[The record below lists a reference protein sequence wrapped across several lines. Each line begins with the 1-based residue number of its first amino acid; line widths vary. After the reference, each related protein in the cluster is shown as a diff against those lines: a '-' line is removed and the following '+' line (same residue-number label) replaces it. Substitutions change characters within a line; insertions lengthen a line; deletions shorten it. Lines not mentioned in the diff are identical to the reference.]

1 MTSIRDFLMS
11 PEIGR
16 VPSSKVPLNAQ
27 EETRFEGL
35 AEESVMIDVHQ
46 HPFVLP
52 QATDRFIDFLRTNR
66 YHWGFEAVKHGG
78 WSTVTTSNVFG
89 ALQNATEMSFV
100 EYDDVTLEVG
110 MMLAD
115 VTAQPDVVRVGNAD
129 EIMAAKQSGNIGF
142 LPTLEHLPI
151 GNRLERVDQ
160 LHAMGVRLSGIT
172 YNRKN
177 YIGDGMY
184 ERNPGGLSEFG
195 IEVIHRMNDIGM
207 AIDLSH
213 ASTPTVMDTIEFSKT
228 PVVFSHN
235 AAYTLRPNKRTRKD
249 EELKACTDKGGL
261 VCITA
266 VPNALSDDPEQD
278 IECVLDHYDYMVN
291 LVGVDHVG
299 VGTDTVIG
307 DHMMFQ
313 HYMLGRD
320 LSEMPA
326 PYLNGLESP
335 ADGTNIIR
343 GLIRRGHTDEHIK
356 KIVGGNALA
365 FFRRVLS

>member
-1 MTSIRDFLMS
+1 MTSIRDFTMS

-16 VPSSKVPLNAQ
+16 VPSSTVPLNAP
-27 EETRFEGL
+27 EEARFQGL
-35 AEESVMIDVHQ
+35 AESSVMIDVHQ

-52 QATDRFIDFLRTNR
+52 EAMDRFIDFLRTNR
-66 YHWGFEAVKHGG
+66 YRWGFEAVKHGG

-89 ALQNATEMSFV
+89 ALQNTTDMSFV
-100 EYDDVTLEVG
+100 EYEDVAAEVG

-115 VTAQPDVVRVGNAD
+115 VAARPDIVQVSNAD
-129 EIMAAKQSGNIGF
+129 EILAAKQAQKIGF
-142 LPTLEHLPI
+142 MPTLEHLPI
-151 GNRLERVDQ
+151 GNRIERVDQ
-160 LHAMGVRLSGIT
+160 LHSMGVRLSGIT

-195 IEVIHRMNDIGM
+195 IEVIHHMNDIGM

-213 ASTPTVMDTIEFSKT
+213 ASTPTVMDTIEFSKA

-235 AAYTLRPNKRTRKD
+235 ASYTLRPNRRTRKD
-249 EELKACTDKGGL
+249 EELKACADKGGL
-261 VCITA
+261 ICITA
-266 VPNALSDDPEQD
+266 VPNSLSDDPEQD
-278 IECVLDHYDYMVN
+278 IECVLNHYDYMVK
-291 LVGVDHVG
+291 LIGIDHVG
-299 VGTDTVIG
+299 IGTDTVIG
-307 DHMMFQ
+307 DHKMFQ

-335 ADGTNIIR
+335 ADGKNIVR
-343 GLIRRGHTDEHIK
+343 GLVRRGYSDDDIK
-356 KIVGGNALA
+356 KIVGGNALD
-365 FFRRVLS
+365 FFRRVTS

>member
-1 MTSIRDFLMS
+1 MTSIRDFSMS
-11 PEIGR
+11 LEIGR
-16 VPSSKVPLNAQ
+16 VPSSTVPLNAQ
-27 EETRFEGL
+27 EEVRFQDL
-35 AEESVMIDVHQ
+35 AEEAVMIDVHQ

-52 QATDRFIDFLRTNR
+52 EAMDRFVDFLRTNR
-66 YHWGFEAVKHGG
+66 YHWGFEAVKQGG
-78 WSTVTTSNVFG
+78 WSTVTTANVFG

-100 EYDDVTLEVG
+100 EYEDVAAEVG

-115 VTAQPDVVRVGNAD
+115 VAAQPDVVRVGNAN
-129 EIMAAKQSGNIGF
+129 EILAAKQSDQIGF
-142 LPTLEHLPI
+142 MPTLEHLPI

-160 LHAMGVRLSGIT
+160 LHSQGVRLSGIT

-177 YIGDGMY
+177 FIGDGMY

-195 IEVIHRMNDIGM
+195 IEVIHRMNDVGM

-213 ASTPTVMDTIEFSKT
+213 ASTPTVMDVIEFSKS

-235 AAYTLRPNKRTRKD
+235 AAYTLRPTRRTRKD
-249 EELKACTDKGGL
+249 EELKACAAKGGL

-278 IECVLDHYDYMVN
+278 IECVLDHYDYMVK
-291 LVGVDHVG
+291 LLGVDHVG
-299 VGTDTVIG
+299 IGTDTVIG

-313 HYMLGRD
+313 HYMLGRELD
-320 LSEMPA
+320 EMPA
-326 PYLNGLESP
+326 PYLDGLESP

-343 GLIRRGHTDEHIK
+343 GLIRRGHSDEDIK
-356 KIVGGNALA
+356 KIAGGNALD
-365 FFRRVLS
+365 FFRRVIS

>member
-1 MTSIRDFLMS
+1 MTSIRDFVMS

-16 VPSSKVPLNAQ
+16 VPSSTVPLNAQ

-35 AEESVMIDVHQ
+35 AEEAVMIDVHQ

-52 QATDRFIDFLRTNR
+52 EAMDRFIDFLRTNR

-100 EYDDVTLEVG
+100 EYDDVALEVG

-115 VTAQPDVVRVGNAD
+115 VAAQPDVVRVGNAD
-129 EIMAAKQSGNIGF
+129 EIMAAKQSGKIGF

-195 IEVIHRMNDIGM
+195 MEVIQRMNDIGM

-235 AAYTLRPNKRTRKD
+235 AAYTLRPNRRTRKD
-249 EELKACTDKGGL
+249 EELKACADKGGL

-266 VPNALSDDPEQD
+266 VPNALSDDPEQG

-291 LVGVDHVG
+291 LIGVDHVG

-335 ADGTNIIR
+335 SDGTNIIR
-343 GLIRRGHTDEHIK
+343 GLIHRGHSDEGIK
-356 KIVGGNALA
+356 KIMGGNALD

>member
-1 MTSIRDFLMS
+1 
-11 PEIGR
+11 
-16 VPSSKVPLNAQ
+16 
-27 EETRFEGL
+27 
-35 AEESVMIDVHQ
+35 
-46 HPFVLP
+46 
-52 QATDRFIDFLRTNR
+52 
-66 YHWGFEAVKHGG
+66 
-78 WSTVTTSNVFG
+78 
-89 ALQNATEMSFV
+89 
-100 EYDDVTLEVG
+100 
-110 MMLAD
+110 
-115 VTAQPDVVRVGNAD
+115 
-129 EIMAAKQSGNIGF
+129 
-142 LPTLEHLPI
+142 
-151 GNRLERVDQ
+151 
-160 LHAMGVRLSGIT
+160 VRLSGIT

-249 EELKACTDKGGL
+249 EELKACADKGGL

-343 GLIRRGHTDEHIK
+343 GLIRRGHSDEDIK
-356 KIVGGNALA
+356 KIVGGNALD

>member
-1 MTSIRDFLMS
+1 MTSIRDFVMS

-16 VPSSKVPLNAQ
+16 VPSSTVPLNAQ

-35 AEESVMIDVHQ
+35 AEEAVMIDVHQ

-52 QATDRFIDFLRTNR
+52 EAMDRFIDFLRTNR

-100 EYDDVTLEVG
+100 EYDDVALEVG

-115 VTAQPDVVRVGNAD
+115 VAAQPDVVQVGNAD
-129 EIMAAKQSGNIGF
+129 EIMAAKQSGKIGF

-235 AAYTLRPNKRTRKD
+235 AAYTLRPNRRTRMD
-249 EELKACTDKGGL
+249 EELKACADKGGL

-266 VPNALSDDPEQD
+266 VPNALSDDPEQG

-291 LVGVDHVG
+291 LIGVDHVG

-335 ADGTNIIR
+335 SDGTNIIR
-343 GLIRRGHTDEHIK
+343 GLIRRGHSDEGIK
-356 KIVGGNALA
+356 KIMGGNALD

>member
-1 MTSIRDFLMS
+1 M
-11 PEIGR
+11 
-16 VPSSKVPLNAQ
+16 
-27 EETRFEGL
+27 
-35 AEESVMIDVHQ
+35 
-46 HPFVLP
+46 
-52 QATDRFIDFLRTNR
+52 
-66 YHWGFEAVKHGG
+66 
-78 WSTVTTSNVFG
+78 
-89 ALQNATEMSFV
+89 
-100 EYDDVTLEVG
+100 EYDDVALEVG

-115 VTAQPDVVRVGNAD
+115 VAAQPDVVRVGNAD

-235 AAYTLRPNKRTRKD
+235 AAYTLRSNKRTRKD
-249 EELKACTDKGGL
+249 EELKACADKGGL

-291 LVGVDHVG
+291 LIGVDHVG

-343 GLIRRGHTDEHIK
+343 GLIRRGHSDEDIK
-356 KIVGGNALA
+356 KIVGGNALD

>member
-1 MTSIRDFLMS
+1 MTSIRDFSMS

-16 VPSSKVPLNAQ
+16 VPSSTVPLNAQ
-27 EETRFEGL
+27 EEARFQSL
-35 AEESVMIDVHQ
+35 AEEAVMIDVHQ

-52 QATDRFIDFLRTNR
+52 EAMDRFVDFLRTNR
-66 YHWGFEAVKHGG
+66 YHWGFEAVKQGG

-100 EYDDVTLEVG
+100 EYEDVAAEVG

-115 VTAQPDVVRVGNAD
+115 VAAQPDVVRVGNAD
-129 EIMAAKQSGNIGF
+129 EILAAKQSGQIGF
-142 LPTLEHLPI
+142 MPTLEHLPI

-160 LHAMGVRLSGIT
+160 LHSQGVRLAGIT

-177 YIGDGMY
+177 YIGDGQY

-195 IEVIHRMNDIGM
+195 IEVIRRMNDVGM
-207 AIDLSH
+207 AIDISH
-213 ASTPTVMDTIEFSKT
+213 ASTPTVVDAIEFSNA
-228 PVVFSHN
+228 PVIFSHN
-235 AAYTLRPNKRTRKD
+235 AAYTLRPTRRTRKD
-249 EELKACTDKGGL
+249 EELKACAAKGGL

-291 LVGVDHVG
+291 LIGVDHVG
-299 VGTDTVIG
+299 IGTDTVIG

-313 HYMLGRD
+313 HYMLGRE

-343 GLIRRGHTDEHIK
+343 GLIRRGHSDEDIK
-356 KIVGGNALA
+356 KIVGGNAMD
-365 FFRRVLS
+365 FFRRVIS

>member
-1 MTSIRDFLMS
+1 MTSIRDFFMS

-16 VPSSKVPLNAQ
+16 VPSSKVPLNVQ
-27 EETRFEGL
+27 EETRFDCL

-52 QATDRFIDFLRTNR
+52 EAMDRFIDFLRTNR

-343 GLIRRGHTDEHIK
+343 GLIRRGHSDEHIK
-356 KIVGGNALA
+356 KIVGGNALD